1 MSLARLQLRP
11 DSVVWDIGAGSGS
24 VGLGFGPVAATDGL
38 SRKKI
43 VRVENFGERPVRYRL
58 SYASAEDVP
67 GVTFEVPK
75 RITVP
80 AARRGG
86 GPGVANFTVTMRV
99 SDVAALRKTPDP
111 TVELTR
117 PAPRATAPKMPVR
130 ALGSTTRTPGSS
142 TLSTGAVKLAGTPVV
157 NGPLG
162 QPDSV
167 NGLLGGFQLQASSPE
182 LAPCAA
188 TQRNQC
194 LHFPSQRDGDI
205 QYVGATSTGADPAKD
220 VVGIAL
226 TTFGTWISPAYNA
239 TARGV
244 SGEIAAIVTIDTN
257 GDGKDDREIDVTRI
271 APNTDVDVAET
282 YALPSNKVVDDQFLN
297 GVPGSTDSNVF
308 NSNAMVLPVSV
319 EALGLPAGS
328 TTISYTVQTFSL
340 DDGTALDTVGPL
352 SFDVAHPT
360 VKVSNPLLPAAAGVE
375 GPSLLS
381 LDVPGRLGITR
392 DTTATGTQD
401 LGLLLLH
408 LHNSDGDKAQIVE
421 TGGKVKG
428 RKHN

>member
-1 MSLARLQLRP
+1 
-11 DSVVWDIGAGSGS
+11 
-24 VGLGFGPVAATDGL
+24 
-38 SRKKI
+38 
-43 VRVENFGERPVRYRL
+43 
-58 SYASAEDVP
+58 
-67 GVTFEVPK
+67 
-75 RITVP
+75 
-80 AARRGG
+80 
-86 GPGVANFTVTMRV
+86 MRV

-111 TVELTR
+111 TVELNQVGLPRDFVAEENGRILLTPVAGRTLRLPAAVAVR
-117 PAPRATAPKMPVR
+117 PASQMHAPEH
-130 ALGSTTRTPGSS
+130 LGSTTRTPGSS
-142 TLSTGAVKLAGTPVV
+142 TLSTGAVNLAGTPVV

-244 SGEIAAIVTIDTN
+244 SGEIAAIVMIDTN
-257 GDGKDDREIDVTRI
+257 GDGVDDREIDVTRI

-319 EALGLPAGS
+319 KALGLPAGS

-381 LDVPGRLGITR
+381 LDVPGRLDITR